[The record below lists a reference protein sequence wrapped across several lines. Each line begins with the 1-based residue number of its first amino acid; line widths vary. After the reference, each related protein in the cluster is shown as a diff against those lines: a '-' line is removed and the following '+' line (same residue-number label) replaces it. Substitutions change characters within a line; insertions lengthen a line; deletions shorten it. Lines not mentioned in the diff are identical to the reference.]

1 MMTEHASV
9 DTSIRD
15 RGIFI
20 QTGPFVVHLQTRV
33 QRVIDGVKCL
43 YPDNP
48 LSSDCDFADFHIA
61 LTQPKGLRRWYR
73 PQVLF
78 ELDGRAPFLPLPL
91 DQAVPMLE
99 WGLNWA
105 IANRALQYLIIH
117 AAAVEKDGLAA
128 ILPAPPGSGKST
140 LCAALVHRGWR
151 LLSDEMAILCM
162 KTGQVIPVARPISLK
177 NESIDVIRDYVDGAT
192 FSAPARDTVKG
203 TVALLKAPKE
213 SVRRAGEPARPAW
226 VIVPKFVRGAAA
238 ALTPKSRA
246 ETFIELGQNA
256 FNYSIHGAKGFR
268 LLAQVMDGCDCFQF
282 QYSRLD
288 DAIAAFASLRP
299 RPTLAH

>member
-1 MMTEHASV
+1 MTSGRAGLEAC
-9 DTSIRD
+9 IRE
-15 RGIFI
+15 RGIYI
-20 QTGPFVVHLQTRV
+20 QTGPFVVHLQTRIE
-33 QRVIDGVKCL
+33 RVIDGVERL

-48 LSSDCDFADFHIA
+48 ISTDRDFADFHVA
-61 LTQPKGLRRWYR
+61 MTQPMGLRRWYR
-73 PQVLF
+73 PQVFF
-78 ELDGRAPFLPLPL
+78 EFDGRSPFLPLPL
-91 DQAVPMLE
+91 DQALPMLE

-105 IANRALQYLIIH
+105 IANHALQYLIIH
-117 AAAVEKDGLAA
+117 AAAIEKDGLAA

-162 KTGQVIPVARPISLK
+162 KTGKVIPVARPISLK
-177 NESIDVIRDYVDGAT
+177 NESIDVIRGYVDGAT
-192 FSAPARDTVKG
+192 FSAPAHDTVKG

-213 SVRRAGEPARPAW
+213 SVRRAGEPATPAW

-238 ALTPKSRA
+238 TLTPKSRA

-288 DAIAAFASLRP
+288 EAIAAFATLRP